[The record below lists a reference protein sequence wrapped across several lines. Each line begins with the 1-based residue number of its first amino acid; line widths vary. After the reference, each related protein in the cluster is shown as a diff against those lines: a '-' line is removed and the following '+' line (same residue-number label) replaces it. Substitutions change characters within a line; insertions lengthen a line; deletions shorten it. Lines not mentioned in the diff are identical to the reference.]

1 MLPQNIEHVAKLN
14 AVLICPMK
22 SDMNAP
28 MKLKLHPAERLIIVP
43 NIIFSLIINHLLSFF
58 RKKDGFVPVV
68 CKFQPMPFS
77 IGKILEFI
85 WRKWRCRFRPMPF
98 SIGKIQDHGIWF
110 RPMPFNTSKTLN
122 RNWKQTFSGFRPMP
136 FNTSKTPLHFNPI
149 LWHRLLS
156 QLKISQTNIRLD
168 TAVANLIL

>member
-14 AVLICPMK
+14 AMLICPMK

-77 IGKILEFI
+77 IGKITIEI
-85 WRKWRCRFRPMPF
+85 
-98 SIGKIQDHGIWF
+98 STHAVQ
-110 RPMPFNTSKTLN
+110 
-122 RNWKQTFSGFRPMP
+122 
-136 FNTSKTPLHFNPI
+136 
-149 LWHRLLS
+149 HR
-156 QLKISQTNIRLD
+156 
-168 TAVANLIL
+168 

>member
-28 MKLKLHPAERLIIVP
+28 MKLKLHPAERLSIVP

-77 IGKILEFI
+77 IGKILNLFDKTFVY
-85 WRKWRCRFRPMPF
+85 WFRPMPF
-98 SIGKIQDHGIWF
+98 SIGK
-110 RPMPFNTSKTLN
+110 
-122 RNWKQTFSGFRPMP
+122 
-136 FNTSKTPLHFNPI
+136 TPTMEHTP
-149 LWHRLLS
+149 
-156 QLKISQTNIRLD
+156 
-168 TAVANLIL
+168 